1 MLGDGW
7 AGDSLV
13 EDIQKAIVG
22 LIGWQ
27 WLLETWTLDEGPQT
41 HPRVM
46 GFWKIL

>member
-7 AGDSLV
+7 AGDSRV
-13 EDIQKAIVG
+13 EDIQKAIAG
-22 LIGWQ
+22 LIGGQ
-27 WLLETWTLDEGPQT
+27 WLLETLDEGPQT